1 MNRIFGLI
9 LAVVAAGGLATVSA
23 ASRSTEHSGA
33 LHVTK
38 TCYEYTGAAGSHCTI
53 RSSNI
58 DAIQPGMKVVYLQAL
73 SADGSLNS
81 DIVLTTAPRRR
92 RVRSCRPQRHHQSEV
107 TLSGG
112 TGKFRSFQA
121 RAVVSVDETGLWHWD
136 GSYSFKHH

>member
-23 ASRSTEHSGA
+23 ARSTEHSGE

-38 TCYEYTGAAGSHCTI
+38 TCSEYTGAAGSHCTI

-81 DIVLTTAPRRR
+81 DIVLTPRHGDLAFGH
-92 RVRSCRPQRHHQSEV
+92 VLLNATTSEI

-112 TGKFRSFQA
+112 TGKFRTFHA
-121 RAVVSVDETGLWHWD
+121 RAIVSVDETGLWHWD
-136 GSYSFKHH
+136 GSYSFG